1 VHLSRFATLLALCA
15 LRPATV
21 GAQQLTAADLGVR
34 VRLTPF
40 TGSPVTGTL
49 FRLTGDT
56 VRLSFPDAGFA
67 LDQVRKLE
75 VSRGRRPN
83 VVWGGLIGG
92 GIGAVGGVAIGALL
106 GGIYGEGGGEL
117 EGAAFL
123 GAIGL
128 GGGAVIGGI
137 TGLFVETQRWRPVA
151 PERFWEEGV
160 RVRVR
165 TPEFDRPIV
174 GDLGGIGPD
183 GSVTLRAD
191 GHAVA
196 ISREQLTEL
205 AVEVGSRPRFK
216 WPTIIGSAVGLAGGA
231 VLGATSENLEYAP
244 AGLFL
249 GAAVGASVGAAI
261 RAPRWT
267 VVVGHTREP
276 KPDTRPTSAPRP
288 RTGPAA
294 FCFQARPAARCRA
307 FLVTEFG
314 AYYRLDETFG
324 RERHY
329 LLIGG
334 VGAMVNVGAHDAVG
348 VALDATAHGA
358 VQYPGE
364 FYPDLGLGASVRY
377 RRWVGDDWRIDL
389 SGGLPFPGAER
400 VLGEVRFPSA
410 VVEVKADWRDRI
422 GVAARWEPTF
432 YQYRD
437 ATLADLPSSNP
448 FGVYNATAA
457 TISLTEHSWYV
468 GAEVGRLPGAIA
480 AVVGWAVII
489 LGALSNAST

>member
-1 VHLSRFATLLALCA
+1 MRFSRFSILLVLN
-15 LRPATV
+15 LLPAVT
-21 GAQQLTAADLGVR
+21 ARTQQLTVADLSIR

-40 TGSPVTGTL
+40 TGPQVTGTL
-49 FRLTGDT
+49 FRLTEDT
-56 VRLSFPDAGFA
+56 VRLTVPDAA
-67 LDQVRKLE
+67 LFLGEVRTLE

-83 VVWGGLIGG
+83 VVWGSLIGA
-92 GIGAVGGVAIGALL
+92 GIGAVSGAAAGAIL
-106 GGIYGEGGGEL
+106 GGITGDGGGEG
-117 EGAAFL
+117 EGAAIL

-137 TGLFVETQRWRPVA
+137 TGLFVETKRWRQVT

-174 GDLGGIGPD
+174 GYLGGIASD
-183 GSVTLRAD
+183 GSVTVWTDRDLI
-191 GHAVA
+191 A
-196 ISREQLTEL
+196 IPREQLVEL
-205 AVEVGSRPRFK
+205 AVEAGSRSRFK
-216 WPTIIGSAVGLAGGA
+216 WPTIIGSAVGLAGGV

-244 AGLFL
+244 AGLLL
-249 GAAVGASVGAAI
+249 GAAAGAIVGAAA
-261 RAPRWT
+261 RGPRWT
-267 VVVGHTREP
+267 VVVADARQPE
-276 KPDTRPTSAPRP
+276 PDTRSARAPQP

-294 FCFQARPAARCRA
+294 FCFRARPAAHCRS

-314 AYYRLDETFG
+314 GYYRLDEAFG
-324 RERHY
+324 QERHY
-329 LLIGG
+329 LLTGG
-334 VGAMVNVGAHDAVG
+334 LGVMVNVGAHDAIG
-348 VALDATAHGA
+348 IALDATAHGA

-364 FYPDLGLGASVRY
+364 FYPDLGLGASMRY
-377 RRWVGDDWRIDL
+377 RRWLGDDWRIDL
-389 SGGLPFPGAER
+389 SGGMPFPGADR

-410 VVEVKADWRDRI
+410 AVEVKANWRDMI

-437 ATLADLPSSNP
+437 MTLADLPSSNP
-448 FGVYNATAA
+448 FGVYNATSA

-489 LGALSNAST
+489 LGTLSNAGT